1 MLPFSEASISGTVPE
16 DTVMPYNLCYTIYP
30 RIMFNDEEQT
40 NIILMLRKPTVMD
53 ENKDLMDVSDL
64 CIPNVDNIQELENP
78 INVMN

>member
-1 MLPFSEASISGTVPE
+1 MDAAENYIEEAYKE
-16 DTVMPYNLCYTIYP
+16 
-30 RIMFNDEEQT
+30 
-40 NIILMLRKPTVMD
+40 VMD

>member
-1 MLPFSEASISGTVPE
+1 
-16 DTVMPYNLCYTIYP
+16 
-30 RIMFNDEEQT
+30 
-40 NIILMLRKPTVMD
+40 MLRKPTVMD